1 MWLNYYQAFSLQEK
15 NIIEIIVGFCV
26 PVRRTNALCSWIAF
40 ISLIQMDKTLKDI
53 TGTSGRNDNY
63 YWIKELSILHDSNL
77 KAVYSLGRLFRFG
90 FYSVILN
97 AEPRTPLWK
106 RRKLRSSQQ
115 LPLYR
120 DSRDTEECSEHPSS
134 GHWQSCK
141 IYLKCLLSIYTSKT
155 NFHFT
160 FWYK

>member
-1 MWLNYYQAFSLQEK
+1 M
-15 NIIEIIVGFCV
+15 GFCV
-26 PVRRTNALCSWIAF
+26 PVKKTNALCSWIAF
-40 ISLIQMDKTLKDI
+40 ISFIQMDKTVKDI
-53 TGTSGRNDNY
+53 TGTLGEK
-63 YWIKELSILHDSNL
+63 WQLSLNKRAQNTSVFYLKSSLQPRQTFQVWFLFSN
-77 KAVYSLGRLFRFG
+77 
-90 FYSVILN
+90 
-97 AEPRTPLWK
+97 PRTPVWK

-134 GHWQSCK
+134 CHWQSCK

-155 NFHFT
+155 HFHFT

>member
-1 MWLNYYQAFSLQEK
+1 M
-15 NIIEIIVGFCV
+15 GFCV

-63 YWIKELSILHDSNL
+63 YWIKELSILQYSIL

-106 RRKLRSSQQ
+106 RRKWRSSQQ

-134 GHWQSCK
+134 CHWQSCK
-141 IYLKCLLSIYTSKT
+141 NLSKMSSQYIHQQNSFPLYLLVQVEHMKT
-155 NFHFT
+155 LAVHILQLWFH
-160 FWYK
+160 